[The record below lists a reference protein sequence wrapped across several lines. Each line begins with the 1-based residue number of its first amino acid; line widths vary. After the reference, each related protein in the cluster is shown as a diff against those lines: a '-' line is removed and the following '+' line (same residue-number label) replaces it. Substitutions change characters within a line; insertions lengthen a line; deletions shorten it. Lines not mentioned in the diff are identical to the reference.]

1 MKCINCNRIMAEGEG
16 IKKGDGYVCE
26 DCAKIYECCSICGK
40 PVPRNLLYV
49 QGGYYICPNCQDD
62 EYNRVL
68 NYHGFNDWQPKKLS
82 AENNPL
88 YLGIELEVDNKDYDY
103 AEDNNQL
110 ILSIVRSMFKK
121 DLIGSS
127 DSSLDNGFEMVTQP
141 MSLSYWK
148 KNKISELKNLTRFL
162 ISHDYRSHDTSTC
175 GLHVHVNKSYLGE
188 TEEKQDEVID
198 KIYLVME
205 NFRRELIK
213 FARRGSNSYSRF
225 LLEGEDDIKENLSIP
240 SIKDKKNNHDRYMA
254 LNITNNAT
262 IEFRLFKGTL
272 KYTTIMATLEL
283 VDIIVSIAKNKKLNE
298 LVGLSWNDMID
309 YKTTEFLK
317 PYLQERN
324 LVSNKTI
331 EEYSAEYIQLQIEKN
346 RKRIEKIKETNEEVK
361 KEVDYFIDKTK
372 ALIEKAGIKI
382 YYSNFEPI
390 NLYDCAFNHIDDT
403 SDEYLDF
410 INNIIIEG
418 NSASQSIIN
427 YKKLIFMIGSL
438 IIDIGT
444 VTDMEKN
451 EEIVATAINKYAKE
465 EIVRLIEL
473 ISQRN

>member
-1 MKCINCNRIMAEGEG
+1 
-16 IKKGDGYVCE
+16 
-26 DCAKIYECCSICGK
+26 
-40 PVPRNLLYV
+40 
-49 QGGYYICPNCQDD
+49 
-62 EYNRVL
+62 
-68 NYHGFNDWQPKKLS
+68 
-82 AENNPL
+82 
-88 YLGIELEVDNKDYDY
+88 
-103 AEDNNQL
+103 
-110 ILSIVRSMFKK
+110 MFKK

-162 ISHDYRSHDTSTC
+162 ISHDYRSNDISTC
-175 GLHVHVNKSYLGE
+175 GFHVHVNKSYLGE

-225 LLEGEDDIKENLSIP
+225 LLEGEDNIKENLSIP
-240 SIKDKKNNHDRYMA
+240 TIKDKKNNHDRYMA

-317 PYLQERN
+317 PYLQKKN
-324 LVSNKTI
+324 LVSNKAI
-331 EEYSAEYIQLQIEKN
+331 EE
-346 RKRIEKIKETNEEVK
+346 
-361 KEVDYFIDKTK
+361 
-372 ALIEKAGIKI
+372 
-382 YYSNFEPI
+382 
-390 NLYDCAFNHIDDT
+390 
-403 SDEYLDF
+403 
-410 INNIIIEG
+410 
-418 NSASQSIIN
+418 
-427 YKKLIFMIGSL
+427 
-438 IIDIGT
+438 
-444 VTDMEKN
+444 
-451 EEIVATAINKYAKE
+451 
-465 EIVRLIEL
+465 
-473 ISQRN
+473 

>member
-40 PVPRNLLYV
+40 PVPRNLLCK
-49 QGGYYICPNCQDD
+49 QGGYYICPDCQDD

-88 YLGIELEVDNKDYDY
+88 YLGIELEVDNVSGYY
-103 AEDNNQL
+103 AEDNNDI

-198 KIYLVME
+198 KINLVME

-225 LLEGEDDIKENLSIP
+225 LLEGEDNIKENLSIP

-283 VDIIVSIAKNKKLNE
+283 VDIIVSIAKDKKVNE

-309 YKTTEFLK
+309 YKITEFLK

-324 LVSNKTI
+324 LVSNTTI

-361 KEVDYFIDKTK
+361 KEINSFIDKTK
-372 ALIEKAGIKI
+372 ALTEEAGIKI
-382 YYSNFEPI
+382 YYPNFKPM

-410 INNIIIEG
+410 IDSIIIEG
-418 NSASQSIIN
+418 NSTSQSIIN

-438 IIDIGT
+438 VIDNGI

-451 EEIVATAINKYAKE
+451 EEIVVLTINGYVKE
-465 EIVRLIEL
+465 EIIRLIEL
-473 ISQRN
+473 ISQCN